1 MIKIDHT
8 RSTQETP
15 PDRPRDNN
23 NTLATP
29 RVKETRA
36 LRALR
41 ALLSCVLCQNQ
52 RVRQYKVLFYW
63 NHWLSYRGKTVSG
76 WFG

>member
-8 RSTQETP
+8 RGTQETP

-29 RVKETRA
+29 PVKET
-36 LRALR
+36 RALR
-41 ALLSCVLCQNQ
+41 ALLSCVLCHNQ
-52 RVRQYKVLFYW
+52 RARQCKVLFYW
-63 NHWLSYRGKTVSG
+63 KHWLSYRGETVSG